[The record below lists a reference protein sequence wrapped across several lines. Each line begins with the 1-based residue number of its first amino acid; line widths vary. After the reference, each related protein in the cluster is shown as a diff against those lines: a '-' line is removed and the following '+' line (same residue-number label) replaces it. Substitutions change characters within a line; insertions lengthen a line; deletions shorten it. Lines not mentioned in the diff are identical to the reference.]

1 MLHQAQAYIIRVLE
15 ESEQRPSFDLRGD
28 KIVLGSPRQTHKL
41 DYNLTAFG
49 RAVGAGKCGGGLYQ
63 WMGCIAAQALAE
75 IEQKLSLLVQGLVK
89 ARSDAV
95 DGDGATTTQKWCQWT
110 TEFTTAVIQQ
120 MALNV
125 HALDQSTV
133 NFGITESMVTDR
145 AASEVAPFRLQTRNP
160 MSPSPDNLM
169 TMLTLGH
176 KCTNCGLA
184 LPGDDSTNVA
194 QNVTCGQCGMSD
206 LSIRVWLANPWHGLI
221 NAAQLQMKL
230 DEETTSNMVQQ
241 LDLAALTPVKSGLML
256 TPKSRLLRLTRCTT
270 PQCGRFCN
278 VGIDGPLKCTSCN
291 APLQSSSEY
300 YTMSS
305 SVVLSAPLAR
315 ELKFIPPTN
324 AMLRLGAMNLSDLE
338 QQAQQSSPM
347 QKYFKFWPLID
358 LDELNEAKNEG
369 LGAVSGTQTMK
380 QAKSLVAR
388 IESVIK
394 DIDGTES
401 ARYKALKYLNSNS
414 LTPRSERFNEQ
425 KHLRQALIDADLF
438 DLFVAGVQGGLVLMD
453 DSTDANSAQSSMA
466 AIRTR
471 HLVVELIGLQRAW
484 TECQQTGLHEFIRQQ
499 ELCATIAV
507 TTIDPQVFHLLDAP
521 ATRLVKKLMPSE
533 FLTKLTN

>member
-1 MLHQAQAYIIRVLE
+1 MLHQAQAYIIRALE
-15 ESEQRPSFDLRGD
+15 ESEQRPSFDLRGA

-41 DYNLTAFG
+41 DYNLIAFG
-49 RAVGAGKCGGGLYQ
+49 RAVGEGKNGGGLYQ

-75 IEQKLSLLVQGLVK
+75 IERKLSLLVQGLVK
-89 ARSDAV
+89 LEARSDAV

-110 TEFTTAVIQQ
+110 TEFMTAVIQQ

-125 HALDQSTV
+125 HALDQSLATV

-160 MSPSPDNLM
+160 MSLSPDNLM

-256 TPKSRLLRLTRCTT
+256 TPKSRVLRLTRCTT

-278 VGIDGPLKCTSCN
+278 VGIDWPLKCTSCN
-291 APLQSSSEY
+291 TPLHSSSEY
-300 YTMSS
+300 YTMNPL
-305 SVVLSAPLAR
+305 VVLSAPLAR

-338 QQAQQSSPM
+338 QQAQQSLPM
-347 QKYFKFWPLID
+347 QKYFKLWPVID

-369 LGAVSGTQTMK
+369 LGAVS
-380 QAKSLVAR
+380 V
-388 IESVIK
+388 
-394 DIDGTES
+394 
-401 ARYKALKYLNSNS
+401 
-414 LTPRSERFNEQ
+414 
-425 KHLRQALIDADLF
+425 
-438 DLFVAGVQGGLVLMD
+438 
-453 DSTDANSAQSSMA
+453 
-466 AIRTR
+466 
-471 HLVVELIGLQRAW
+471 
-484 TECQQTGLHEFIRQQ
+484 
-499 ELCATIAV
+499 
-507 TTIDPQVFHLLDAP
+507 
-521 ATRLVKKLMPSE
+521 
-533 FLTKLTN
+533 